1 MQKGESIRT
10 TGDAHVELMMQDGH
24 QLIVAPAAEVRLD
37 DNLAESEQR
46 PTAQDSAVASPAT
59 AQTIIE
65 TLATGGDLSQQLE
78 ATAAGLGGGG
88 ADAADGG
95 VSFVQLLRI
104 TEGVEP
110 LSYAY
115 NFNLADVPPALQ
127 GLPENAIATTV
138 TLTADGAVFEGSK
151 GVTYT
156 ASLGL
161 PAQSDMTINLSNGGV
176 IFIPKGSTTGTV
188 LSPVQGDDVY
198 RDGETLQV
206 HIDSVQGGGFT
217 PLTVNDANVVTV
229 VNDTTDIP
237 VIVSV
242 SVVDGEG
249 SGEGTQ
255 VVEGNALTFRFSV
268 DYVPQTELTLQVTIG
283 GVVHSVTIAPGTF
296 YTDVTVPSRPDDIYA
311 QGSSTVTAAVTGF
324 SPTADGN
331 FEKLDFSGATASA
344 LVVDNADTTTVSLSA
359 TASITEAQDS
369 ITYTAT
375 LTHPADVGAPVTVTL
390 SNGETIT
397 IAAGASTGTVA
408 HTVTPNEDVY
418 LDPTSVSATITTVS
432 GGNFENLVVDATA
445 AVTQISDTI
454 DTTTVTLGD
463 ATVNEGVSYTLQA
476 SITSGPIDGPLVL
489 TLSNGAT
496 VTFTVGGPLTVTSTA
511 VAATNVPDG
520 GGTLP
525 VSVTS
530 HSGGS
535 EFENLVLTDTG
546 TVTIHDSTPTAGTV
560 AATVDDEGLLG
571 GIPGGMG
578 DYTDTN
584 ADGDNNEATFS
595 GTLIHDFGGDSAGG
609 SISFAA
615 MNGTTGS
622 VGTETVSYAWNGTT
636 HTLTATGPRGDL
648 FTVRVD
654 PASGAYT
661 VTLVD
666 NVLHASGL
674 DENNAGPVALS
685 YTVVDG
691 DNSTATGTLNITFND
706 DVPTFTQIIQGMAS
720 NQAGDLVGTHNM
732 AFGADG
738 EGSINIAGLTTVAGL
753 NYSAAVHNADGST
766 TLAAGT
772 GSSTTGFFAL
782 TINPDGTYDFHL
794 SDPRPSLAKT
804 VTFPDVSGGAGVPS
818 LTIGSGSNAITFE
831 GLGGDTIKPT
841 SAGFGVNN
849 GNLDPGDDFKVTFAG
864 NQIDSVSFALK
875 HQGSGAFEM
884 SWTTNTGE
892 TGTVSTL
899 TDATLTVD
907 PTNDFTSI
915 TFQTTSGSAK
925 MDTFSYSQNLFPP
938 D

>member
-1 MQKGESIRT
+1 
-10 TGDAHVELMMQDGH
+10 
-24 QLIVAPAAEVRLD
+24 
-37 DNLAESEQR
+37 
-46 PTAQDSAVASPAT
+46 
-59 AQTIIE
+59 
-65 TLATGGDLSQQLE
+65 
-78 ATAAGLGGGG
+78 
-88 ADAADGG
+88 
-95 VSFVQLLRI
+95 
-104 TEGVEP
+104 
-110 LSYAY
+110 
-115 NFNLADVPPALQ
+115 
-127 GLPENAIATTV
+127 
-138 TLTADGAVFEGSK
+138 
-151 GVTYT
+151 
-156 ASLGL
+156 
-161 PAQSDMTINLSNGGV
+161 
-176 IFIPKGSTTGTV
+176 
-188 LSPVQGDDVY
+188 
-198 RDGETLQV
+198 
-206 HIDSVQGGGFT
+206 
-217 PLTVNDANVVTV
+217 
-229 VNDTTDIP
+229 
-237 VIVSV
+237 
-242 SVVDGEG
+242 
-249 SGEGTQ
+249 
-255 VVEGNALTFRFSV
+255 
-268 DYVPQTELTLQVTIG
+268 
-283 GVVHSVTIAPGTF
+283 
-296 YTDVTVPSRPDDIYA
+296 
-311 QGSSTVTAAVTGF
+311 
-324 SPTADGN
+324 
-331 FEKLDFSGATASA
+331 
-344 LVVDNADTTTVSLSA
+344 
-359 TASITEAQDS
+359 
-369 ITYTAT
+369 
-375 LTHPADVGAPVTVTL
+375 
-390 SNGETIT
+390 
-397 IAAGASTGTVA
+397 
-408 HTVTPNEDVY
+408 
-418 LDPTSVSATITTVS
+418 
-432 GGNFENLVVDATA
+432 VVDATA

-571 GIPGGMG
+571 GIPGGVG

-648 FTVRVD
+648 FTVHVD

-794 SDPRPSLAKT
+794 SDPRPSVAKT

-818 LTIGSGSNAITFE
+818 LTIGSGSSAITFE

-892 TGTVSTL
+892 TGTVSAL

-938 D
+938 DQVLQFQVSATDGDGDTTSPQTLGITLLGSVVGAPITGTAGDESIMGTNVGETMNAGAGNDIVWGGAGNDTLTGGMGADVFRWTLGDQGTVGTPAADVVTDFAPGAGGDVLDLKDLLVGEHDGTGVLPSNLLEFLHVAEVSGKAVLSVDHDGGASFAPDQTIKFDNMSMAQLAVGLGLGSGASSDDIIAQMVATGHLKANA